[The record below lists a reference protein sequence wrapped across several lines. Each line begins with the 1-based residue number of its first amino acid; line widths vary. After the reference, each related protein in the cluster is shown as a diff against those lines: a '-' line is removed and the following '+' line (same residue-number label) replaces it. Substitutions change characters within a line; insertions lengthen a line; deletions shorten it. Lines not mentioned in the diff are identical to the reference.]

1 LYIFISIFWGS
12 YIESYEIVFSSAVM
26 GEFINT
32 VKNDFFT
39 TSPQLF
45 NLGILSNIVHLF
57 DLKINLFGWFL
68 VVSNFL
74 NLLLFSILLYEQS
87 KTISTQNKV
96 LVFLVL
102 ILILFENI
110 LNLSS
115 TRIAVFGCFNIF
127 LLIRT
132 QIISNKFYRIS
143 TTVFYSFILSTFR
156 FEVVILTSAILFVFN
171 LFYFKTYKISLL
183 TPLVISILIMLF
195 YNIKGVELGS
205 STNKIFYYFE
215 NLSFFDNNNLPEN
228 YYTLKEK
235 GILNIKDTNL
245 IKESLKFSSIF
256 IFGIHDK
263 STFNENYINLIIKKN
278 SAVKKYIFGRINL
291 NSFILTFESSI
302 EAYKKV
308 IPLVLL
314 IITVIILISI
324 YKFSIYFIAISLLF
338 VFLPILLNLHI
349 ETPLRFL
356 SPYYLLLILTLFI
369 YYGHHI
375 KRNSLL
381 LIFTIVFLIISFYL
395 DYSNKLSYEQQQKD
409 YNNFQKNLETI
420 NPDNDLVV
428 IEYDNHMRMISR
440 SPFSKPSKLNVLFLN
455 EFIVYKSYFETWSE
469 ICQCDPYSLK
479 SKIEFIGKNNL
490 FFVYH
495 SDRFEFIKLF
505 LQYNFNTNIIEC
517 GTSKNISDD
526 LILSE
531 ICIIN

>member
-1 LYIFISIFWGS
+1 
-12 YIESYEIVFSSAVM
+12 
-26 GEFINT
+26 
-32 VKNDFFT
+32 
-39 TSPQLF
+39 
-45 NLGILSNIVHLF
+45 
-57 DLKINLFGWFL
+57 
-68 VVSNFL
+68 
-74 NLLLFSILLYEQS
+74 
-87 KTISTQNKV
+87 
-96 LVFLVL
+96 
-102 ILILFENI
+102 
-110 LNLSS
+110 
-115 TRIAVFGCFNIF
+115 
-127 LLIRT
+127 
-132 QIISNKFYRIS
+132 
-143 TTVFYSFILSTFR
+143 
-156 FEVVILTSAILFVFN
+156 
-171 LFYFKTYKISLL
+171 
-183 TPLVISILIMLF
+183 MLF